1 MSQQQH
7 TSNGGQSDPYAL
19 PTSDERGGES
29 LPAFRSF
36 PARIR
41 NSPVV
46 DTPGEPASG
55 RTSAQHVAQPTTIL
69 GPSDLA
75 EGADDINANPSYRA
89 PAIPGS
95 LQRHAASELD
105 ALPAFRPFP
114 SASPSSR
121 YASHSSSRVE
131 SLRPSAPSRAFAPES
146 MTIHVPSGAIRPTQP
161 AVEPSALGPAPA
173 PHVPR

>member
-7 TSNGGQSDPYAL
+7 TSNGGQSDLYAL
-19 PTSDERGGES
+19 PASDERGGES

-55 RTSAQHVAQPTTIL
+55 RTSAQHVVQPSTIL
-69 GPSDLA
+69 GPPDRA
-75 EGADDINANPSYRA
+75 EAADDINANPSYRA

-131 SLRPSAPSRAFAPES
+131 SVRPSAPSRAFAPEPG
-146 MTIHVPSGAIRPTQP
+146 TIHVPSGTMRSTQSV
-161 AVEPSALGPAPA
+161 VEPSAMGPASA
-173 PHVPR
+173 PRVPR